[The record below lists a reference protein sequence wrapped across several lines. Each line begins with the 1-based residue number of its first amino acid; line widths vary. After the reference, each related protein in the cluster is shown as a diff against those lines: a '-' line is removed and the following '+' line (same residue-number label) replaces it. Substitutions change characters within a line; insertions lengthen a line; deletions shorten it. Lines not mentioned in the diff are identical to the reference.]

1 MHKMVRKVLRAVA
14 DYDPDYYDMYQ
25 DPNEALFAQLYVER
39 IRRHAEE
46 FGICPPVTEPGHPPE
61 AGRRGN
67 PEGVAR
73 GATLLEAGC
82 QAGRLAVPFAKLGFR
97 VTGIDTSGFALR
109 RAREHAAEAG
119 VEAEWLKGDLEEVF
133 ARQPGRRFDVVVCAE
148 VLYLS
153 PRHRE
158 LLRALAGAV
167 RPGGLLCVSHRP
179 RGYYLLEAIRQQDV
193 SSAAEILSRSEGS
206 FRDSAYYNW
215 QTDAELR
222 TMYDALG
229 LQWIACYPID
239 RLAWLGGISPSQL
252 TSEQQARW
260 FELELQLPF
269 GAEGWARYVLVVAA
283 RPEGQENRPMMSVE
297 RAAGSRGRGNEQDA

>member
-1 MHKMVRKVLRAVA
+1 MHKVARKVLRVVA

-25 DPNEALFAQLYVER
+25 DPNEALFARLYVER
-39 IRRHAEE
+39 IRRHAEGL
-46 FGICPPVTEPGHPPE
+46 GIRPPATEPGAP
-61 AGRRGN
+61 RS
-67 PEGVAR
+67 AR
-73 GATLLEAGC
+73 GGDGSAGVGGRPRPALLEAGC
-82 QAGRLAVPFAKLGFR
+82 QAERLAVPFAKLGFR

-109 RAREHAAEAG
+109 RAREHAAAAG
-119 VEAEWLKGDLEEVF
+119 VEAEWLKGDLAEVL
-133 ARQPGRRFDVVVCAE
+133 ARHPGRRFDVVVCAE

-153 PRHRE
+153 PRYRE
-158 LLRALAGAV
+158 LLRALTEAV

-179 RGYYLLEAIRQQDV
+179 RGYYLLEAIRQQDF

-239 RLAWLGGISPSQL
+239 RLAWLSGISPSQL
-252 TSEQQARW
+252 TGEQQARW
-260 FELELQLPF
+260 LDLELRLPS
-269 GAEGWARYVLVVAA
+269 GAEGWARYLLVVAA
-283 RPEGQENRPMMSVE
+283 KPTVVG
-297 RAAGSRGRGNEQDA
+297 